1 MDRMDG
7 KENCKD
13 ERCANLR
20 RKDLEVTGR
29 ETIESILQACKVCR
43 IAMISEGKPYI
54 LPMVFGY
61 EWEEERFVLY
71 LHCGLKGRKNDAL
84 RACPQVCFEMDREE
98 GLMGEGGP
106 AHRHSRA
113 FSCIIGEGTVEF
125 AENNDQRRYGFDRIM
140 EHQTGRSGWSYVD
153 AYLAATEVLRI
164 RADSFQASQKRPQR
178 HQAPRFDPE
187 EYAFEEDIS
196 HG

>member
-1 MDRMDG
+1 VRD
-7 KENCKD
+7 
-13 ERCANLR
+13 LR
-20 RKDLEVTGR
+20 RKDLEVTGK
-29 ETIESILQACKVCR
+29 ENIDPILQACRVCR

-61 EWEEERFVLY
+61 EWEGERLVLY

-84 RACPQVCFEMDREE
+84 RSCPQTCFEMDREE
-98 GLMGEGGP
+98 GLIGEGGP

-113 FSCIIGEGTVEF
+113 FSCIIGEGAVEF

-153 AYLAATEVLRI
+153 AYLATTEVLRI
-164 RADSFQASQKRPQR
+164 RADSFQASQKKMPQR
-178 HQAPRFDPE
+178 QAPPADPE
-187 EYAFEEDIS
+187 RYALEEDFS